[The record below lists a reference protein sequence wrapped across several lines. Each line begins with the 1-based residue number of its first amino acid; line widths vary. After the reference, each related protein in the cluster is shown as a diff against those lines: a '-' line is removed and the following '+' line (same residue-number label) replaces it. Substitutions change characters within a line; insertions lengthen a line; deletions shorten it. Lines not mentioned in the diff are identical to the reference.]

1 MINSAFVPKYLRS
14 CTFYFIRY
22 PDWYICLRI
31 MEKQGKNQPQISL
44 YWKCQLIG
52 WSLTSFYWL
61 IPAMLSSQ
69 FFSPLA
75 GLIHFVFDV
84 WIGIGLTHVYR
95 NISKKNKWNQLHTG
109 QLIWRIVPA
118 VALMAILYMTLICA
132 KISLINNY
140 FFLVNGLNIERSLP
154 EMFAAYRQFL
164 ADNGLTVFMTG
175 LRLISIWVLAYHLYL
190 YAQREIQA
198 TKENARL
205 VLAAKEV
212 QLSNLSAQ
220 LNPHFLFNSLNNI
233 KALVIDNPNAAR
245 RGIDLLSE
253 LLRTSLY
260 RNQELLISI
269 KDELGLVK
277 DYLELEKLRF
287 GERMESQIELDPK
300 LAEILIPPLSIHT
313 LVENAIKHGIAMEKN
328 GGIIRIGINETDGE
342 LRISVLNPGMLD
354 PQKGRKGLGLR
365 NLEERLSLQYEGKA
379 SIALMPFD
387 HNIILATILIPL
399 A

>member
-1 MINSAFVPKYLRS
+1 VINSAFIPEYLRS
-14 CTFYFIRY
+14 CTFYFIGNL
-22 PDWYICLRI
+22 DWYICLRI
-31 MEKQGKNQPQISL
+31 MEKQGKNKRQISL

-52 WSLTSFYWL
+52 WSLTSLYWL
-61 IPAMLSSQ
+61 IPAILSSQ
-69 FFSPLA
+69 FFNPLA

-84 WIGIGLTHVYR
+84 LIGIGLTHVYR
-95 NISKKNKWNQLHTG
+95 NVSKKNKWNQLQTG

-118 VALMAILYMTLICA
+118 VVLMAILYMILICA

-140 FFLVNGLNIERSLP
+140 FFLVNGVNVEKSLP
-154 EMFAAYRQFL
+154 EMATAYRQFL

-190 YAQREIQA
+190 YAQREIRA

-205 VLAAKEV
+205 VLAAKET
-212 QLSNLSAQ
+212 QLTNLSAQ

-233 KALVIDNPNAAR
+233 KALVIDDPKAAR

-260 RNQELLISI
+260 RNQELLIPLN
-269 KDELGLVK
+269 DELGLVK

-287 GERMESQIELDPK
+287 GERMESQIELGPK

-313 LVENAIKHGIAMEKN
+313 LVENAIKHGIAMEKKWWYHSD
-328 GGIIRIGINETDGE
+328 RD
-342 LRISVLNPGMLD
+342 
-354 PQKGRKGLGLR
+354 Q
-365 NLEERLSLQYEGKA
+365 
-379 SIALMPFD
+379 
-387 HNIILATILIPL
+387 
-399 A
+399 